1 MSIEIGERLA
11 ELREEQGL
19 TQEDLAEQ
27 IPVGR
32 STIGS
37 YETNNSQPSYAVL
50 IELADVFGVST
61 DYLLGRTK
69 IRNARF
75 FREQFQDKALEGVLV
90 ELLQLNE
97 EERRDIARH
106 VHALLASRELERIKR
121 KKTDK

>member
-50 IELADVFGVST
+50 IELADFFGVST

-75 FREQFQDKALEGVLV
+75 FPGAVSGQGAGRRSGGAASA
-90 ELLQLNE
+90 
-97 EERRDIARH
+97 ERRGTQGHRQACARS
-106 VHALLASRELERIKR
+106 ARQPRAGTN
-121 KKTDK
+121 KKKKDG